1 MSNELD
7 QLNAFLSGG
16 STSAPSSELAALNNF
31 LSPKKNNMSGITAAS
46 IGFNRGVENLT
57 HGAMQPLLESG
68 LFGENLAQGSKAYAK
83 EREENFQDA
92 AKAYPIT
99 ANVGNVLGSIGASI
113 PAFLIPGAKEKGLIG
128 LGKNVLSGALGG
140 GLIGASQYVGEN
152 ESRLFNGALGATL
165 GSAFPVAFAG
175 ANKLADS
182 VISPLLSPKT
192 AAVSNILKQGIDPNA
207 AIATKAA
214 ADRIGVQLTPAEAS
228 GSPLAGQAQ
237 GRLGTSPEGGLT
249 LQNFG
254 EKRLGQEKAAITSLF
269 DDIANPNLSSLDAN
283 PSELLRNTSQNIIK
297 KETKALQEKAKPLY
311 EKAYQDVIPDEN
323 FQSLLDEPI
332 IARSVS
338 KIKTD
343 PLYKTELSNVPENSV
358 KFLDLVKQNIDDQ
371 ISIAKRSGEN
381 NAVRLLSKAKA
392 KLVSSTDAISPDYQL
407 ARSIFGEGAKP
418 LQQLNASNIGK
429 IANLKDTQLK
439 QVSKIIFD
447 ASQTDNKVLSQIR
460 TRITKENPEA
470 WRRITRNWME
480 ESLDNTSG
488 TGSAFYQK
496 ILKSDRKFN
505 QAVSAVQDI
514 PGAAQKLSDMR
525 ETFKNLINPVT
536 PRTSAKLA
544 KSSLDVPRSS
554 IEAIKNYVTNLVGGR
569 YDKAAIDLITNPQW
583 NKEITKIRSVKD
595 PYLRG
600 QQYASI
606 LGKISASYGTNG
618 DENA

>member
-237 GRLGTSPEGGLT
+237 GRLGTSPEGGIT